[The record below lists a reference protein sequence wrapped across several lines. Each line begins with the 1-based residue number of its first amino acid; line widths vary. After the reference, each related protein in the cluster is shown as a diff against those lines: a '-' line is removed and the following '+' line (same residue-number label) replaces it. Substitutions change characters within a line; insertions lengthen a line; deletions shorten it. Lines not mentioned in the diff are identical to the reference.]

1 MKMVMAVIKPFKL
14 EDVRDALAKIGV
26 SGLTASDVTGFGRQ
40 KGQKQGEPDNRD
52 DVTFVQKT
60 KLEIVVSDD
69 LCDPVIDTI
78 QKVAHTGR
86 IGDGKIFVYN
96 IERAV
101 RIRTGE
107 EDKNA
112 V

>member
-14 EDVRDALAKIGV
+14 DDVRDALAKIGV
-26 SGLTASDVTGFGRQ
+26 SGLTVSDVTGFGRQ
-40 KGQKQGEPDNRD
+40 KGQMPSSDATSD
-52 DVTFVQKT
+52 DVSFIQKT

-69 LCDPVIDTI
+69 LCALVIETI
-78 QKVAHTGR
+78 QKIAHTGR
-86 IGDGKIFVYN
+86 IGDGKIFVYD
-96 IERAV
+96 IEKAV

-107 EDKNA
+107 DGENA